1 MGGGFFVKKFKDDLV
16 SSAREFK
23 NLRVLCALAV
33 MGALAIALKS
43 VSIDIG
49 GFASIGFSG
58 LPNQV
63 VDLMFGP
70 VTGTL
75 FGGAMDVLKFF
86 IKPTGAF
93 HFGYT
98 FNAMLAAFIY
108 GCFYYKRPVRF
119 WRILAAK
126 GLIEVVVNLGFGTLW
141 SAQLYGRAFLA
152 ALKLRVGWSLLV
164 NWPLNT
170 AVFYVIAVALER
182 AGVFRVFKERQIP

>member
-1 MGGGFFVKKFKDDLV
+1 MKKFKDDLV

-108 GCFYYKRPVRF
+108 GCFYYKRPVSF

-182 AGVFRVFKERQIP
+182 AGVFRVFKERQRQ

>member
-1 MGGGFFVKKFKDDLV
+1 MKRFREDLI
-16 SSAREFK
+16 SSALEFK
-23 NLRVLCALAV
+23 KLRVLCALAV
-33 MGALAIALKS
+33 MGALAIALKQ

-49 GFASIGFSG
+49 GFASVGLSG
-58 LPNQV
+58 IPNQV
-63 VDLMFGP
+63 VDMLFGP

-75 FGGAMDVLKFF
+75 FGGAMDILKFF
-86 IKPTGAF
+86 IKPSGAF

-98 FNAMLAAFIY
+98 FDAMLAAFIY
-108 GCFYYKRPVRF
+108 GCFYYKRPVSF

-152 ALKLRVGWSLLV
+152 ALRLRIGWSLLL

-170 AVFYVIAVALER
+170 AVFYLIAKGMER
-182 AGVFRVFKERQIP
+182 AGVFRLFRQDQKAAFRSPE

>member
-1 MGGGFFVKKFKDDLV
+1 MKKFKENLIE
-16 SSAREFK
+16 SALELR
-23 NLRVLCALAV
+23 NLRVLTALSV

-58 LPNQV
+58 IPNQV
-63 VDLMFGP
+63 VDLLFGP
-70 VTGTL
+70 VTGTF

-108 GCFYYKRPVRF
+108 GCFYYKRPVSF

-152 ALKLRVGWSLLV
+152 ALKLRIGWSLLV

-170 AVFYVIAVALER
+170 AAFYVIAKGLEK
-182 AGVFRVFKERQIP
+182 AGVFGLFKDR